1 MTQELEVGANR
12 SSTLGLPG
20 PKSAVRARAWGS
32 DDVGVDLR
40 QYGRVERIRDYLFGH
55 VVVDGQTH
63 TRDLIVLPARV
74 VANWWRREGHSLV
87 LEDLAEVI
95 DELPERL
102 LVGAGATS
110 QMRPDPGALEAL
122 RRRGIEVEVLAT
134 TKAVRRFA
142 ECDPART
149 AAALHLT
156 C

>member
-1 MTQELEVGANR
+1 M
-12 SSTLGLPG
+12 
-20 PKSAVRARAWGS
+20 
-32 DDVGVDLR
+32 
-40 QYGRVERIRDYLFGH
+40 ERIRDYRFGH

-63 TRDLIVLPARV
+63 TRDVIVLPARV
-74 VANWWRREGHSLV
+74 VANWWRREGHGLV
-87 LEDLAEVI
+87 LDDLAEVI

-102 LVGAGATS
+102 VVGAGATS

-122 RRRGIEVEVLAT
+122 RRRGIEVEVLPT